1 MFTSS
6 YKKTIKLIDLLLVN
20 LVLVFRLSKACNVY
34 GLSSVKLTIV
44 TSQQPITQLLLPKIA
59 VYSSL

>member
-6 YKKTIKLIDLLLVN
+6 YKKTIKLVDLLLIN
-20 LVLVFRLSKACNVY
+20 LVLVSSLSKACNVY
-34 GLSSVKLTIV
+34 GLRSVKLIIV
-44 TSQQPITQLLLPKIA
+44 TTQHITQLLLPKIA